1 VHKVESRH
9 FQLNRGQFL
18 DEQVFRYNNRKAAHD
33 GERFHRVM
41 SNIAGRRLTYEQ
53 LTGKGTDAVHQ
64 A

>member
-1 VHKVESRH
+1 M
-9 FQLNRGQFL
+9 
-18 DEQVFRYNNRKAAHD
+18 VFSQHASSHEENQTKSLAHPPHD

-41 SNIAGRRLTYEQ
+41 SHIAGRRLTYEQ